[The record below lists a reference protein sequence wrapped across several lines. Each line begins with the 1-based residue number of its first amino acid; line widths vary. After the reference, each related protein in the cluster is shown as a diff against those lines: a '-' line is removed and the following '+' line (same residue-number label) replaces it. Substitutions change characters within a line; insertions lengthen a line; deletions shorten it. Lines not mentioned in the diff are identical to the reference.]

1 MGMDLKIEAFAAVLG
16 IDPHMFAQRI
26 NKERNIQ
33 GSIIPKFAS
42 VLGVD
47 SKVFKEAKLAEA
59 PEIPTRL
66 TLRFS
71 RLVLQVKNF
80 QVLPHPIY
88 ARASVQSCT

>member
-47 SKVFKEAKLAEA
+47 SKVFKEAKLA
-59 PEIPTRL
+59 
-66 TLRFS
+66 
-71 RLVLQVKNF
+71 
-80 QVLPHPIY
+80 
-88 ARASVQSCT
+88 